1 MVSALDFQSKDD
13 GSIPFI
19 RSNKI
24 IYFIYSGLVKLE
36 SCRAHNPSLPF
47 ESAPATNKTQ

>member
-1 MVSALDFQSKDD
+1 MEESSLEMTVYYYEINIQSCKN
-13 GSIPFI
+13 F
-19 RSNKI
+19 N
-24 IYFIYSGLVKLE
+24 FIYSGLVKLE

>member
-24 IYFIYSGLVKLE
+24 IYFIYKI
-36 SCRAHNPSLPF
+36 A
-47 ESAPATNKTQ
+47 Q